1 MTVLVSDM
9 AMYFLFKL
17 ERIIK
22 NEYFSGFV
30 TKIPKSNCN
39 RNGGKK
45 EHVATKRIS
54 IATESEIRSCHVFSL
69 YHIAISCIIRNTV
82 VQVHRVVFVSLY
94 VPSFSIIVIVDVSW
108 YRCLVLPLPVS
119 ISDLMIYLPID
130 LVVLFVLL
138 LFIN

>member
-30 TKIPKSNCN
+30 TKIPKSNYN

-54 IATESEIRSCHVFSL
+54 TTTESETRSCHVFSL
-69 YHIAISCIIRNTV
+69 YHI
-82 VQVHRVVFVSLY
+82 
-94 VPSFSIIVIVDVSW
+94 
-108 YRCLVLPLPVS
+108 
-119 ISDLMIYLPID
+119 
-130 LVVLFVLL
+130 
-138 LFIN
+138 